1 MAENSDLRAL
11 CDVKQ
16 IGQFMFRA
24 GDGKHMFG
32 TGDRVGYILR
42 GKTKT
47 SIKTEIWYHCHVR
60 KMVV

>member
-1 MAENSDLRAL
+1 MENTDLRAL
-11 CDVKQ
+11 GDMKQ

-47 SIKTEIWYHCHVR
+47 STKAEIWQHFHVR

>member
-1 MAENSDLRAL
+1 MICEHYM
-11 CDVKQ
+11 DVKQ

-24 GDGKHMFG
+24 GDGKHMSR

-42 GKTKT
+42 GKIKN
-47 SIKTEIWYHCHVR
+47 SIKTKICYHSHVR